1 MMTDE
6 EIREKGMKILN
17 EHLGDLETTRFLAQ
31 IMREG
36 RDLPRNYT
44 EWRRENLF
52 KGMTAKEIHAAAI
65 EYAKTHH
72 LE

>member
-1 MMTDE
+1 MLSDE
-6 EIREKGMKILN
+6 EIMSRGMKVLI
-17 EHLGDLETTRFLAQ
+17 EGIGDLEAEKFIALVNRNQ
-31 IMREG
+31 M
-36 RDLPRNYT
+36 NYT

-52 KGMTAKEIHAAAI
+52 NGMSAKELNAAAI

>member
-44 EWRRENLF
+44 EWRHENLF
-52 KGMTAKEIHAAAI
+52 KGMSAKEIHAAAI

>member
-17 EHLGDLETTRFLAQ
+17 EQLGDLETTRFIAQ

-36 RDLPRNYT
+36 RDTPRNYT

>member
-17 EHLGDLETTRFLAQ
+17 EQLGDLEMTRFIAQ

-36 RDLPRNYT
+36 KDTPRNYT

-65 EYAKTHH
+65 EYAKTHE
-72 LE
+72 L

>member
-6 EIREKGMKILN
+6 EIMEKGMKILDKYM
-17 EHLGDLETTRFLAQ
+17 GDLESTRFIAQ
-31 IMREG
+31 IMQKGRETPK
-36 RDLPRNYT
+36 DYT